1 VRSDPAK
8 RGALASPASGVG
20 EAASAIDLA
29 APTSMPPTPAPHRD
43 AAARRDAATAWEGMT
58 RAIAGL
64 DGPIAALNLAALR
77 YNAHDLLLRAAGTP
91 IRIASKSIRIR
102 AVADAVLALPGY
114 AGILAFTL
122 PEALWLAEHGRTDI
136 VLGYPTVNRR
146 ALAAL
151 VADPRAAERITLMV
165 DDLAQLDV
173 VDAVAGPGARP
184 PIRVAI
190 DADASWRAPGPLG
203 HVGVRRS
210 PVHTPEEVVALA
222 RGILARP
229 GFALVGLM
237 MYEAQIAGQTDD
249 VAGAAAENALM
260 RWMKRRSLAELGD
273 RRGAIV
279 DGVRALAPLEFVNA
293 GGTGSIETSA
303 ADPSVT
309 EVTAGSGILGG
320 HLFDG
325 YAAFTPAPAAA
336 FSLQVVRKPT
346 ADIVTILGGG
356 WIASGPPAASRQPLP
371 VWPAGL
377 RTLGREG
384 AGEVQTPLQ
393 GEAARALRVGDRV
406 WLRHAK
412 SGELSERVN
421 EFHLIDGDRV
431 VASVPSYRGE
441 GKAFL

>member
-1 VRSDPAK
+1 MSNEPVRSDPAK

-190 DADASWRAPGPLG
+190 DADQP
-203 HVGVRRS
+203 GVRGGVQDGGRVS
-210 PVHTPEEVVALA
+210 GHTE
-222 RGILARP
+222 R
-229 GFALVGLM
+229 
-237 MYEAQIAGQTDD
+237 
-249 VAGAAAENALM
+249 
-260 RWMKRRSLAELGD
+260 
-273 RRGAIV
+273 AIDV
-279 DGVRALAPLEFVNA
+279 DGA
-293 GGTGSIETSA
+293 GRVQHGDEQLDDAVQHHGQV
-303 ADPSVT
+303 DRKSV
-309 EVTAGSGILGG
+309 V
-320 HLFDG
+320 
-325 YAAFTPAPAAA
+325 
-336 FSLQVVRKPT
+336 
-346 ADIVTILGGG
+346 
-356 WIASGPPAASRQPLP
+356 
-371 VWPAGL
+371 
-377 RTLGREG
+377 
-384 AGEVQTPLQ
+384 
-393 GEAARALRVGDRV
+393 
-406 WLRHAK
+406 
-412 SGELSERVN
+412 
-421 EFHLIDGDRV
+421 
-431 VASVPSYRGE
+431 
-441 GKAFL
+441 

>member
-1 VRSDPAK
+1 MSNEPVRSDPAK

-336 FSLQVVRKPT
+336 F
-346 ADIVTILGGG
+346 
-356 WIASGPPAASRQPLP
+356 
-371 VWPAGL
+371 
-377 RTLGREG
+377 
-384 AGEVQTPLQ
+384 
-393 GEAARALRVGDRV
+393 
-406 WLRHAK
+406 
-412 SGELSERVN
+412 
-421 EFHLIDGDRV
+421 
-431 VASVPSYRGE
+431 
-441 GKAFL
+441 